1 MARARERV
9 VQVLIGLRLD
19 QVEWLEKQQGL
30 SRSELVREGVD
41 LLMLKYTRGEVDHET
56 DQRRR

>member
-1 MARARERV
+1 MARSRERV
-9 VQVLIGLRLD
+9 VQVLVGLRLD
-19 QVEWLEKQQGL
+19 QIQWLEEQQGL

-41 LLMLKYTRGEVDHET
+41 LLMLKYTRGEVGDEK